1 MDYTM
6 QNPMAFNFVD
16 PSTFGAPAI
25 APPQQ
30 SDQQKQEALI
40 AALRGLNAPQ
50 QQQSQGP
57 VQMGRV
63 TPVGNVANGMDF
75 GGIAKA
81 FTTDGAFSKFTGE

>member
-50 QQQSQGP
+50 QAP

-63 TPVGNVANGMDF
+63 TPVGTVADGIDSKAI
-75 GGIAKA
+75 GGAL
-81 FTTDGAFSKFTGE
+81 GNLFS